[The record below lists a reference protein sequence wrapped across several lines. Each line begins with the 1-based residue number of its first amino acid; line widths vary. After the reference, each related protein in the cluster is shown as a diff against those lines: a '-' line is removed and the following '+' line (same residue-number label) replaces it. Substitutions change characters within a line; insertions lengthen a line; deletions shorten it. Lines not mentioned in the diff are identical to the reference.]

1 MMEWF
6 RETTGIYGLG
16 FNKESF
22 LGLMIPLVIFGGV
35 AVIAFGTYFLTSR

>member
-22 LGLMIPLVIFGGV
+22 VGVMLPLVIVGGV
-35 AVIAFGTYFLTSR
+35 AVLAFGVYFLTSR